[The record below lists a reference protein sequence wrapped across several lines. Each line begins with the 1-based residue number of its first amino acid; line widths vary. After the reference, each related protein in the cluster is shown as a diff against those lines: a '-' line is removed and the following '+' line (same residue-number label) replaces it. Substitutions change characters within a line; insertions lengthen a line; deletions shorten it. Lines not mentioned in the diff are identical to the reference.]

1 MRAGLFA
8 LLLAVLAG
16 IAGLGTP
23 AQAQSRDP
31 VLVPEISQHDIVLR
45 QGFTGTELLLYG
57 AVFDPRRRADNPRTY
72 DIVVVLKGPSRAIRL
87 REKEQ
92 IFGMWINS
100 GSMAY
105 RSVPSFYALSSS
117 RPVADI
123 VDSRTAAIFE
133 LGLEYLQ
140 LSPTGAIDPAEQDR
154 FSAGLVD
161 LLIRQGLYAQFDGAV
176 TINESVLYSARLP
189 IPSNVIPGR
198 YVAETFAITEGRVV
212 ASATSTVQVRK
223 EGFEEAVEEGAADY
237 GLYYGLLAVAFSIGM
252 GWLAGRLFALV

>member
-1 MRAGLFA
+1 MMRAVFA
-8 LLLAVLAG
+8 LV
-16 IAGLGTP
+16 IVMGLGLALSAP
-23 AQAQSRDP
+23 ASGQTRDP

-57 AVFDPRRRADNPRTY
+57 AVFDPRRRAGNTGDY

-92 IFGMWINS
+92 IFGMWVNAE
-100 GSMAY
+100 SMAY
-105 RSVPSFYALSSS
+105 RSVPSFYALASS

-123 VDSRTAAIFE
+123 VDTRTAAIYE

-140 LSPTGAIDPAEQDR
+140 LSPSGAIDPSEQDR

-161 LLIRQGLYAQFDGAV
+161 LLIRQKLYAQFDGAV
-176 TINESVLYSARLP
+176 TISKGVLYTARLP

-198 YVAETFAITEGRVV
+198 YVAETFAITDGRVV
-212 ASATSTVQVRK
+212 ASETTTVQVRK
-223 EGFEEAVEEGAADY
+223 EGFEEAVEQGAENYA
-237 GLYYGLLAVAFSIGM
+237 LFYGLLAVGFSLGM

>member
-1 MRAGLFA
+1 MIRACIVFA
-8 LLLAVLAG
+8 AALAAM
-16 IAGLGTP
+16 IAQP
-23 AQAQSRDP
+23 ATAQSRDP
-31 VLVPEISQHDIVLR
+31 VLVPEVSQHDIVLR

-57 AVFDPRRRADNPRTY
+57 AVFDPRRRTNSDNPY
-72 DIVVVLKGPSRAIRL
+72 DIVVVLKGPSRPIQL

-92 IFGMWINS
+92 IFGMWVNANAMS
-100 GSMAY
+100 Y

-123 VDSRTAAIFE
+123 VDTRTAAIYE

-140 LSPTGAIDPAEQDR
+140 LSPSGAIDPEEQDR

-161 LLIRQGLYAQFDGAV
+161 LLIRNGLYAQFDGAV
-176 TINESVLYSARLP
+176 TINESVLYTARLP

-198 YVAETFAITEGRVV
+198 YVAETFAISDGRVV
-212 ASATSTVQVRK
+212 ASATSVVQVRK
-223 EGFEEAVEEGAADY
+223 EGFEEAVEQGAANYALFY
-237 GLYYGLLAVAFSIGM
+237 GFLAVAFSLMM